1 MEKRKIKDL
10 CVIIGLLLFS
20 IFSFISVYYIGMNN
34 NSNKKEEDKIEEFF
48 EEQEEYVTEITEKEQ
63 SSEEKETEEVNYIMI
78 LEIPKISLK
87 RGIFSIGLLSN
98 TVSKNVQLIEGT
110 DMPDKDNGNVI
121 LASHRGNSRVSY
133 FNKLDTL
140 SIGDKIYLYY
150 NGTKYEYELNNSYV
164 IDKTGTAEIN
174 RDYNKSTITLITCK
188 KNTNDKQV
196 VYIGYLKNTSN
207 Y

>member
-20 IFSFISVYYIGMNN
+20 IFSFISVYYIGINN
-34 NSNKKEEDKIEEFF
+34 NTNKKEEDKIEEFF
-48 EEQEEYVTEITEKEQ
+48 EKQEEYVTEITEKEQ
-63 SSEEKETEEVNYIMI
+63 ISEEKENEEANYTMI

-174 RDYNKSTITLITCK
+174 RDYSKSTITLITCK